1 MQPAAVSELIGD
13 AIKAV
18 RPITDSR
25 QQAVKQEVV
34 PGLPRVLVDADMIR
48 RVLIN
53 LLENASKYTPAENE
67 ITAGAELD
75 GEWVRFWVRDYG
87 LGIPIEE
94 QGRIFDKYTRVKRQ
108 GSPRGFGVGLAFCR
122 LAVEAHNGDIRV
134 ESEVGKGS
142 KFILTLPV
150 AYDE

>member
-1 MQPAAVSELIGD
+1 
-13 AIKAV
+13 
-18 RPITDSR
+18 
-25 QQAVKQEVV
+25 VKQEVV